1 MGAGHRRGRLGED
14 LATRFLQVEGWKILG
29 RNWRDGSREI
39 DIVAAREDV
48 LAFVEVK
55 TRGSGSFGNPL
66 EAITP
71 QKRQEVERAAGA
83 WLRLREASGRHGSGC
98 PSPAF
103 RVVRFDAIAITLRKG
118 TPPEIVHL
126 EDAWRI
132 GDP

>member
-1 MGAGHRRGRLGED
+1 MGSRHRRGRLGED
-14 LATRFLQVEGWKILG
+14 LAAQTLEAHGWKILG
-29 RNWRDGSREI
+29 RNWRDGPREI
-39 DIVAAREDV
+39 DIVAESKGV

-55 TRGSGSFGNPL
+55 TRGSEGFGDPL

-71 QKRQEVERAAGA
+71 WKRREIERAAGA
-83 WLRLREASGRHGSGC
+83 WLRAHGSALRLGPGG

-103 RVVRFDAIAITLRKG
+103 PLIRFDAISITLRQG
-118 TPPEIVHL
+118 RPPEIQHL